1 MSGAEARGGQ
11 EWGGGRGAAP
21 RGRRGRRGAAPG
33 WALLAPDLG
42 GPPPPPSS
50 AAWLQSTVTRL
61 DGAGAG
67 LGRSGRARSQLE
79 HEKVFVGGPC
89 GAARISPFVM
99 KQELSWFFLAWKLR
113 RSRSVRIGHGEG
125 SIS

>member
-11 EWGGGRGAAP
+11 GWGGAAVPRPAGDGVAEGPPLGGRS
-21 RGRRGRRGAAPG
+21 
-33 WALLAPDLG
+33 WLLTSG

-99 KQELSWFFLAWKLR
+99 KQEPSWFFLAWKLR